1 MMSEPR
7 RIYSIDVFRGLTIS
21 LMILVNIPG
30 SWGHVYPQLR
40 HASWHGCTITDLVF
54 PFFLFLVGASIRFA
68 FVKWHYYPSSKFY
81 KHIFWRSFSIFVAG
95 LLLNLFPFIRQD
107 WDFSTLR
114 IMGVLQRI
122 ALAYGFSAI
131 LIIKYDFK
139 QLIQILTAIL
149 IFYWGLLWFGSTGDP
164 YSLSDNVI
172 RRFDIFI
179 FNPSHLY
186 HGFHDSLNNKVAFD
200 PESIFSTIPTIAT
213 VLIGYLMGGMIHTT
227 KNYADCSKRM
237 SSFGLALVVIGLV
250 WSLVLPINKAL
261 WTSSYVL
268 FTGGISAI
276 ILAGL
281 TYIIDNKNI
290 KKPFWIFEVFG
301 TNSIFLFIL
310 SGLWVKTILL
320 VKLTLNGNQVSAYN
334 YLYKTLFV
342 PILGNLNG
350 SLFFAIFHVI
360 GFWLILFW
368 MQKKDIKIKL

>member
-1 MMSEPR
+1 MSEPR

-21 LMILVNIPG
+21 LMILVNNPG
-30 SWGHVYPQLR
+30 NWGHVYAQLR
-40 HASWHGCTITDLVF
+40 HASWHGCTLTDLVF

-68 FVKWHYYPSSKFY
+68 FVKWHYYPSPKFY
-81 KHIFWRSFSIFVAG
+81 KHVFWRSFSIFAAG
-95 LLLNLFPFIRQD
+95 LLLNAFPFIRQD

-122 ALAYGFSAI
+122 AFAYGLSAI

-149 IFYWGLLWFGSTGDP
+149 LFYWGVLWFGSTGDP
-164 YSLSDNVI
+164 YSLSDNAI

-179 FNPSHLY
+179 FNPSQLY

-200 PESIFSTIPTIAT
+200 PESIFSTIPAIAT

-237 SSFGLALVVIGLV
+237 SLFGLALIIIGLV
-250 WSLVLPINKAL
+250 WSLILPINKAL

-301 TNSIFLFIL
+301 TNSIFLFII

-320 VKLTLNGNQVSAYN
+320 AKLTLNGNQVSAYN

-350 SLFFAIFHVI
+350 SLFFAISHVI
-360 GFWLILFW
+360 GFWIILFW
-368 MQKKDIKIKL
+368 MQKKNIKIKL

>member
-1 MMSEPR
+1 M
-7 RIYSIDVFRGLTIS
+7 
-21 LMILVNIPG
+21 
-30 SWGHVYPQLR
+30 
-40 HASWHGCTITDLVF
+40 
-54 PFFLFLVGASIRFA
+54 GASIRFA
-68 FVKWHYYPSSKFY
+68 FVKWHYYPSPKFY

-95 LLLNLFPFIRQD
+95 LLLNSFPFIRQD

-122 ALAYGFSAI
+122 ALAYGLSAI

-186 HGFHDSLNNKVAFD
+186 HGFHDSFNNKVAFD
-200 PESIFSTIPTIAT
+200 PESIFSTIPAIAT

-237 SSFGLALVVIGLV
+237 SLFGLALVSIGLL
-250 WSLVLPINKAL
+250 WSLILPINKAL

-276 ILAGL
+276 VLAGL

-301 TNSIFLFIL
+301 TNSIFLFII
-310 SGLWVKTILL
+310 SGLWVKTMLL
-320 VKLTLNGNQVSAYN
+320 VKLTLNGSQVSAYN

-360 GFWLILFW
+360 GFWVILFW
-368 MQKKDIKIKL
+368 MQKKNIKIKL

>member
-1 MMSEPR
+1 MSEPR

-21 LMILVNIPG
+21 LMILVNNPG
-30 SWGHVYPQLR
+30 SWGHVYSQLR
-40 HASWHGCTITDLVF
+40 HATWHGCTLTDLVF

-68 FVKWHYYPSSKFY
+68 FVKWHYYPSPKFY
-81 KHIFWRSFSIFVAG
+81 KHIFWRSFSIFMAG
-95 LLLNLFPFIRQD
+95 VLLNAFPFIRQD

-122 ALAYGFSAI
+122 ALAYGLSAI

-139 QLIQILTAIL
+139 QLIQILIAIL
-149 IFYWGLLWFGSTGDP
+149 LFYWGLLWFGSTEDP
-164 YSLSDNVI
+164 YSLTDNVI

-186 HGFHDSLNNKVAFD
+186 HGFRDSLNANIAFE
-200 PESIFSTIPTIAT
+200 PESILSTIPAVAT
-213 VLIGYLMGGMIHTT
+213 VLIGYLMGGMLHTT

-237 SSFGLALVVIGLV
+237 SLFGTTLIIIGLL
-250 WSLVLPINKAL
+250 WSIILPINKAL

-276 ILAGL
+276 TLAGL
-281 TYIIDNKNI
+281 TYLIDNKGI
-290 KKPFWIFEVFG
+290 KRPFWIFEVFG
-301 TNSIFLFIL
+301 TNSIFLFII
-310 SGLWVKTILL
+310 SGLWVKTILA
-320 VKLTLNGNQVSAYN
+320 VKLSLNGNEVNAYN

-368 MQKKDIKIKL
+368 MQRKNIKIKL